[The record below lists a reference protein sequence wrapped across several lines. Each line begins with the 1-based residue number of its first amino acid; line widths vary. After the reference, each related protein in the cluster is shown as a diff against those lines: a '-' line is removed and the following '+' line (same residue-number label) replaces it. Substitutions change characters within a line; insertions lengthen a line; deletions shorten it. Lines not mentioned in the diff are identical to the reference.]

1 MASLGIANLDKDL
14 QRELIAGLDKVEA
27 LLSRHIQGDY
37 PLLIE
42 TSRHLVEAGGKRFR
56 PLITLLAS
64 HFGKGQS
71 DEVIAAAVVCE
82 LTHVATLYHDD
93 VMDEAK
99 LRRGV
104 TSANSRWSNT
114 VAILTGDYLFS
125 KASDLLADLGPEA
138 VRLQAKTFERLV
150 IGQIQ
155 ETQGAKNGE
164 DALKH
169 YLQVVSEIAV
179 ALAAAGVV
187 ILTLGYGS
195 LPWIALVLAISWGSY
210 SLIKKSLNLGA
221 LETLSLET
229 LFAFLPNL
237 VFLLIIESNGSAEFG
252 STWSISILLFGAGA
266 ATVIPLLL
274 FNGST
279 TRLPLSTVGLLQ
291 YITPTIMFF
300 IGIYINNEDISTTK
314 VIGFAFIWIAL
325 AVLSRDLYR
334 SSRPLDDGIAK

>member
-1 MASLGIANLDKDL
+1 MTKFNKGLLFGISAYIIWGLLPLYWKLVEEAGAYEILAHRGIWSLLICISLLALRKQLKSAYVMVRSSRTLSLLFLAS
-14 QRELIAGLDKVEA
+14 GLLTINWGVYIWSVTVNRVVEA
-27 LLSRHIQGDY
+27 ALGYYI
-37 PLLIE
+37 
-42 TSRHLVEAGGKRFR
+42 T
-56 PLITLLAS
+56 PLINVTFGVLLLR
-64 HFGKGQS
+64 
-71 DEVIAAAVVCE
+71 E
-82 LTHVATLYHDD
+82 
-93 VMDEAK
+93 K
-99 LRRGV
+99 LRP
-104 TSANSRWSNT
+104 AQW
-114 VAILTGDYLFS
+114 
-125 KASDLLADLGPEA
+125 
-138 VRLQAKTFERLV
+138 
-150 IGQIQ
+150 
-155 ETQGAKNGE
+155 
-164 DALKH
+164 
-169 YLQVVSEIAV
+169 IAV

-237 VFLLIIESNGSAEFG
+237 VFLFIIQGNGSAEFG
-252 STWSISILLFGAGA
+252 STWTISVLLFGAGA

-300 IGIYINNEDISTTK
+300 IGIFINNEDISMTK
-314 VIGFAFIWIAL
+314 VIGFAFIWLAL

-334 SSRPLDDGIAK
+334 SSRPLDDGIAKAL

>member
-1 MASLGIANLDKDL
+1 MASLGIANLNKNL
-14 QRELIAGLDKVEA
+14 ERELLTGLDRVEA
-27 LLSRHIQGDY
+27 LLSSHIQGDY

-71 DEVIAAAVVCE
+71 DQVIAAAVVCE

-104 TSANSRWSNT
+104 SSANSRWSNT

-155 ETQGAKNGE
+155 ETQGSKNGE

-169 YLQVVSEIAV
+169 YLQVVSDK
-179 ALAAAGVV
+179 
-187 ILTLGYGS
+187 TGS
-195 LPWIALVLAISWGSY
+195 LIATSARFGAMLSGADREIVETLTKFGEKIGIAFQLADDVIDISSDASQSGKVPGTDLKEGIPTLVTLQIISSTLDEDQELRLLLQNPIPEEKIAEVLTKLRQHRALKDAKSY
-210 SLIKKSLNLGA
+210 LHN
-221 LETLSLET
+221 LSLEAKQ
-229 LFAFLPNL
+229 LLEPLPAIPARSAL
-237 VFLLIIESNGSAEFG
+237 EGLCDAVIERTA
-252 STWSISILLFGAGA
+252 
-266 ATVIPLLL
+266 
-274 FNGST
+274 
-279 TRLPLSTVGLLQ
+279 
-291 YITPTIMFF
+291 
-300 IGIYINNEDISTTK
+300 
-314 VIGFAFIWIAL
+314 
-325 AVLSRDLYR
+325 
-334 SSRPLDDGIAK
+334 

>member
-14 QRELIAGLDKVEA
+14 ERELLTGLDQVEA
-27 LLSRHIQGDY
+27 LLSSHIQGDY

-71 DEVIAAAVVCE
+71 DPVIAAAVVCE

-104 TSANSRWSNT
+104 SSANSRWSNT

-155 ETQGAKNGE
+155 ETQGAKSGD

-169 YLQVVSEIAV
+169 YLQVVSDK
-179 ALAAAGVV
+179 
-187 ILTLGYGS
+187 TGS
-195 LPWIALVLAISWGSY
+195 LIATSARFGAMLSGADREIVETLTKFGEKIGIAFQLADDVIDISSDTSQSGKVPGTDLKEGVPTLVTLQIISSKLDEDQELRQLLQNPIPEEKIAEVLTKLRQHRALKDAKSY
-210 SLIKKSLNLGA
+210 LHN
-221 LETLSLET
+221 LSLEAKQ
-229 LFAFLPNL
+229 LLEPLPAIPARSAL
-237 VFLLIIESNGSAEFG
+237 EGLCDAVIERTA
-252 STWSISILLFGAGA
+252 
-266 ATVIPLLL
+266 
-274 FNGST
+274 
-279 TRLPLSTVGLLQ
+279 
-291 YITPTIMFF
+291 
-300 IGIYINNEDISTTK
+300 
-314 VIGFAFIWIAL
+314 
-325 AVLSRDLYR
+325 
-334 SSRPLDDGIAK
+334 

>member
-1 MASLGIANLDKDL
+1 MTKVNKGLLFGVSAYLIWGLLPLYWKLVEEAGAYEILAHRGIWSLLICVSLLALRKQLKSAYEMVRSSRTFSLLFLAS
-14 QRELIAGLDKVEA
+14 GLLTINWGVYIWSVTVNRVVEA
-27 LLSRHIQGDY
+27 ALGYYI
-37 PLLIE
+37 
-42 TSRHLVEAGGKRFR
+42 T
-56 PLITLLAS
+56 PLINVTFGVLLLR
-64 HFGKGQS
+64 
-71 DEVIAAAVVCE
+71 E
-82 LTHVATLYHDD
+82 
-93 VMDEAK
+93 K
-99 LRRGV
+99 LRP
-104 TSANSRWSNT
+104 AQW
-114 VAILTGDYLFS
+114 
-125 KASDLLADLGPEA
+125 
-138 VRLQAKTFERLV
+138 
-150 IGQIQ
+150 
-155 ETQGAKNGE
+155 
-164 DALKH
+164 
-169 YLQVVSEIAV
+169 IAV

-237 VFLLIIESNGSAEFG
+237 VFLLIIQGNGSAEFG
-252 STWSISILLFGAGA
+252 STWTISILLFGAGA

-300 IGIYINNEDISTTK
+300 IGIFINDEDISMTK
-314 VIGFAFIWIAL
+314 VIGFAFIWLAL

-334 SSRPLDDGIAK
+334 SSRPLDDGIAKAL

>member
-1 MASLGIANLDKDL
+1 MTKFNKGLLFGVSAYIIWGLLPLYWKLVEEAGAYEILAHRGIWSLLICLSLLALRKQLKSAYVMVRSSRTLSLLFLAS
-14 QRELIAGLDKVEA
+14 GLLTINWGVYIWSVTVNRVVEA
-27 LLSRHIQGDY
+27 ALGYYI
-37 PLLIE
+37 
-42 TSRHLVEAGGKRFR
+42 T
-56 PLITLLAS
+56 PLINVTFGVLLLR
-64 HFGKGQS
+64 
-71 DEVIAAAVVCE
+71 E
-82 LTHVATLYHDD
+82 
-93 VMDEAK
+93 K
-99 LRRGV
+99 LRP
-104 TSANSRWSNT
+104 AQW
-114 VAILTGDYLFS
+114 
-125 KASDLLADLGPEA
+125 
-138 VRLQAKTFERLV
+138 
-150 IGQIQ
+150 
-155 ETQGAKNGE
+155 
-164 DALKH
+164 
-169 YLQVVSEIAV
+169 IAV

-229 LFAFLPNL
+229 LFAFIPNL

-334 SSRPLDDGIAK
+334 SSRPLDDGIAKAL

>member
-1 MASLGIANLDKDL
+1 MTRFNKGLLFGISAYIIWGLLPLCWQLVEEAGAYEILAHRGIWSLLICISLLALRKQLKSAYEMVRSSRTLSLLFLAS
-14 QRELIAGLDKVEA
+14 GLLTINWGVYIWSVTVNRVVEA
-27 LLSRHIQGDY
+27 ALSYYI
-37 PLLIE
+37 
-42 TSRHLVEAGGKRFR
+42 T
-56 PLITLLAS
+56 PLINVTFGVLLLR
-64 HFGKGQS
+64 
-71 DEVIAAAVVCE
+71 E
-82 LTHVATLYHDD
+82 
-93 VMDEAK
+93 K
-99 LRRGV
+99 LRP
-104 TSANSRWSNT
+104 AQW
-114 VAILTGDYLFS
+114 
-125 KASDLLADLGPEA
+125 
-138 VRLQAKTFERLV
+138 
-150 IGQIQ
+150 
-155 ETQGAKNGE
+155 
-164 DALKH
+164 
-169 YLQVVSEIAV
+169 IAV

-252 STWSISILLFGAGA
+252 STWTISLLLFGAGA

-300 IGIYINNEDISTTK
+300 IGIFINNEDISMTK
-314 VIGFAFIWIAL
+314 VIGFAFIWLAL

-334 SSRPLDDGIAK
+334 SSRPLDDGIAKAL

>member
-14 QRELIAGLDKVEA
+14 ERELIAGLDKVEA
-27 LLSRHIQGDY
+27 LLSSHIQGDY

-71 DEVIAAAVVCE
+71 DQVIAAAVVCE

-104 TSANSRWSNT
+104 SSANSRWSNT

-155 ETQGAKNGE
+155 ETQGAKSGD

-169 YLQVVSEIAV
+169 YLQVVSDK
-179 ALAAAGVV
+179 
-187 ILTLGYGS
+187 TGS
-195 LPWIALVLAISWGSY
+195 LIATSARFGAMLSGADREIVETLTKFGEKIGIAFQLADDVIDISSDASQSGKVPGTDLKEGIPTLVTLQIISSNLEEDKELRQLLQ
-210 SLIKKSLNLGA
+210 SPIPEDKIADVLIKLRQHRALKDAKSYLHN
-221 LETLSLET
+221 LSLE
-229 LFAFLPNL
+229 AKQ
-237 VFLLIIESNGSAEFG
+237 
-252 STWSISILLFGAGA
+252 
-266 ATVIPLLL
+266 
-274 FNGST
+274 
-279 TRLPLSTVGLLQ
+279 LLQ
-291 YITPTIMFF
+291 PLPAIPARSAL
-300 IGIYINNEDISTTK
+300 ESLCDA
-314 VIGFAFIWIAL
+314 VIERTA
-325 AVLSRDLYR
+325 
-334 SSRPLDDGIAK
+334 

>member
-1 MASLGIANLDKDL
+1 MTKVNKGLLFGVSAYIIWGLLPLYWKLVEEAGAYEILAHRGIWSLLICVSLLALRKQLKSAYEMVRSSRTFSLLFLAS
-14 QRELIAGLDKVEA
+14 GLLTINWGVYIWSVTVNRVVEA
-27 LLSRHIQGDY
+27 ALGYYI
-37 PLLIE
+37 
-42 TSRHLVEAGGKRFR
+42 T
-56 PLITLLAS
+56 PLINVTFGVLLLR
-64 HFGKGQS
+64 
-71 DEVIAAAVVCE
+71 E
-82 LTHVATLYHDD
+82 
-93 VMDEAK
+93 K
-99 LRRGV
+99 LRP
-104 TSANSRWSNT
+104 AQW
-114 VAILTGDYLFS
+114 
-125 KASDLLADLGPEA
+125 
-138 VRLQAKTFERLV
+138 
-150 IGQIQ
+150 
-155 ETQGAKNGE
+155 
-164 DALKH
+164 
-169 YLQVVSEIAV
+169 IAV

-237 VFLLIIESNGSAEFG
+237 VFLLIIQGNGSAEFG
-252 STWSISILLFGAGA
+252 STWTISILLFGAGA

-300 IGIYINNEDISTTK
+300 IGIFINDEDISMTK
-314 VIGFAFIWIAL
+314 VLGFAFIWLAL

-334 SSRPLDDGIAK
+334 LSRPLDDGVAKAL